1 MYLFFV
7 VSYMTQDVTSR
18 FCEILVV
25 VNLRCATPTSF
36 LVRIAARGS
45 SPDFFSSF
53 LNLFV
58 SDFNCEVLFVRVK
71 CLLFLLQF
79 GIFD

>member
-1 MYLFFV
+1 
-7 VSYMTQDVTSR
+7 MTQDVTSR
-18 FCEILVV
+18 FCEIIVV
-25 VNLRCATPTSF
+25 VILRCATPTSF

-45 SPDFFSSF
+45 SPDFFSL

-58 SDFNCEVLFVRVK
+58 SDFKCEVIFVRVK
-71 CLLFLLQF
+71 FILFLLQF